1 MSRLRANQITN
12 ENANGAPNFPHGI
25 TVTGV
30 VTATTSATSMSQ
42 IVVGSAVTANS
53 NGVDTVGIVT
63 AGTFKDK
70 AGGTFAPNPTTTR
83 GDLIVRGVSVN
94 ERLAIGSAG
103 QFVKVNSGA
112 NGLEYGTVVTNFT
125 NSAIFQ
131 YSHNSSFRSY
141 SGEISFSGN
150 PDNVQLQFNM
160 VYDAGD
166 ILASSGSNYFA
177 VNATG
182 YYVAQVHW
190 TSHLPAHFRWPY
202 LYNRTNSKAVGA
214 PPTGNA
220 MNSLTTSQHG
230 MVCYQ
235 TGQGG
240 GSTFGEPYYLE
251 TGKDYDW
258 RYTSDGNENNFGTG
272 TSRLSGSYSGNGS
285 VTQQNVV
292 FRAQLTQMGV

>member
-1 MSRLRANQITN
+1 M
-12 ENANGAPNFPHGI
+12 
-25 TVTGV
+25 
-30 VTATTSATSMSQ
+30 AT
-42 IVVGSAVTANS
+42 IDLGKIKFNWR
-53 NGVDTVGIVT
+53 
-63 AGTFKDK
+63 GTY
-70 AGGTFAPNPTTTR
+70 AGGTAYVPDDVVYYMDGSVGSSYMCVANTTGNAPSSGGTLHASWEYLAKGQAVSPTTTQ
-83 GDLIVRGVSVN
+83 GDIIVRGASADG
-94 ERLAIGSAG
+94 RLAIGSAG

-112 NGLEYGTVVTNFT
+112 NGLEYGTVVQNFT
-125 NSAIFQ
+125 NTAIFQ

-141 SGEISFSGN
+141 SGEVSLSGN
-150 PDNVQLQFNM
+150 NNVQLQYNQ

-166 ILASSGSNYFA
+166 ILASSASNKFS

-182 YYVAQVHW
+182 FYVAQTHW
-190 TSHLPAHFRWPY
+190 TSHQPAHFRWPY
-202 LYNRTNSKAVGA
+202 LYNRTDSKAVGA
-214 PPTGNA
+214 PPVGNA

-258 RYTSDGNENNFGTG
+258 RYSSDGSESNFGTS
-272 TSRLSGSYSGNGS
+272 TSHLSGSHTYGG

-292 FRAQLTQMGV
+292 FRAQLTLMGV

>member
-12 ENANGAPNFPHGI
+12 ENANGAPNFPHGL
-25 TVTGV
+25 TVTGI
-30 VTATTSATSMSQ
+30 VTATNNQTTFSN

-63 AGTFKDK
+63 AGTLKDK

-103 QFVKVNSGA
+103 QFVKVNTGA
-112 NGLEYGTVVTNFT
+112 NGLEYGTIVQNYTNV
-125 NSAIFQ
+125 AIFQ
-131 YSHNSSFRSY
+131 YSHNSTFRGY
-141 SGEISFSGN
+141 SGEISMSAN
-150 PDNVQLQFNM
+150 PNNVQLQFNM

-166 ILASSGSNYFA
+166 ILAASGSNYFS

-190 TSHLPAHFRWPY
+190 TSHAPAHFRFPY

-214 PPTGNA
+214 PPVGNA
-220 MNSLTTSQHG
+220 MNSLTTTSHG
-230 MVCYQ
+230 VVCYQ

-251 TGKDYDW
+251 TGKNYDW
-258 RYTSDGNENNFGTG
+258 RYSSDGGEGTFSTG
-272 TSRLSGSYSGNGS
+272 TAWISGSYSGHGS